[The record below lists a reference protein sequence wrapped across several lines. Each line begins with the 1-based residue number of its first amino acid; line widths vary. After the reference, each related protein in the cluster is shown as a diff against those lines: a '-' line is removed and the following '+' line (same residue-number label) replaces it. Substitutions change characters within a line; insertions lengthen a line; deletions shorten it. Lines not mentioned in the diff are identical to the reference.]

1 MQEFQKELGQWRKD
15 PAGPAGKKKPKYSYR
30 TVDELKAK
38 GKLAGR
44 STAASAGELAQ
55 VKVCLRKLLSIL
67 LFLYHKSVIRAQRLH
82 YSNA

>member
-1 MQEFQKELGQWRKD
+1 MLFVCYAVVESNCRRCGCNLLWGCFSVKEFQKELGQWRKD
-15 PAGPAGKKKPKYSYR
+15 PAGPGAKKKPKYSYR

-55 VKVCLRKLLSIL
+55 VKVC
-67 LFLYHKSVIRAQRLH
+67 
-82 YSNA
+82 